1 MFDLLSFIGVTSTSV
16 PAMAAVMTRMM
27 GSSELSPSL
36 WAIANWGEWLIHWRA
51 GLLCRWT
58 WSDWKNELSGTSWS
72 SADTEPCTW
81 ADTTLC
87 GRTGWELS
95 REQLSRRHR
104 GHSRQVNCVALQ
116 ARVQLHAGLS
126 RANRFG
132 RKSFFPSIWHPWD
145 YIWNTIY
152 SFGLVEDTCSSTK
165 TRLAKA
171 TGGLREREVD
181 GDGFG

>member
-116 ARVQLHAGLS
+116 AHVSSCTLGWVEPIGLEENHFS
-126 RANRFG
+126 HLFG
-132 RKSFFPSIWHPWD
+132 THETTSGILSIVLD
-145 YIWNTIY
+145 
-152 SFGLVEDTCSSTK
+152 S
-165 TRLAKA
+165 
-171 TGGLREREVD
+171 
-181 GDGFG
+181 